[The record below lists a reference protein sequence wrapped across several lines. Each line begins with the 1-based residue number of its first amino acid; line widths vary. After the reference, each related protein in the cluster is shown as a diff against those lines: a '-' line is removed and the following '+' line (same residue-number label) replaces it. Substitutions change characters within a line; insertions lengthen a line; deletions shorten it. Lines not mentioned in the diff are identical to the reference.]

1 MTQTARTL
9 TALTAAASLALAA
22 PAALASTPDTQHVPP
37 VTTPADHGAPTT
49 DPAAPTTDPVLDA
62 CGNPAGETV
71 FSQFH
76 DRHSYLLAPD
86 GGFENGA
93 ADWTLDGSSVGD
105 GNETFNLANDS
116 GTHSLSLPA
125 GSSATSPAICVGKG
139 YPIFRTL
146 ARTDGSHRARLRVE
160 VLYLSGR
167 GGSRVAGKLRAGHDW
182 RPTKKLAFA
191 LGRARA
197 AGEDTGNVAFRFT
210 AVRGAW
216 QVDDVYVD
224 PRMRH

>member
-1 MTQTARTL
+1 MTNTARNL

-22 PAALASTPDTQHVPP
+22 PAALANRPATQPATADT
-37 VTTPADHGAPTT
+37 TTTTTAPA
-49 DPAAPTTDPVLDA
+49 LDA
-62 CGNPAGETV
+62 CGNPAGQTV

-93 ADWTLDGSSVGD
+93 DGWTLDGASVVD
-105 GNETFNLANDS
+105 GNETFNLAADD
-116 GTHSLSLPA
+116 GTHSLSLPDGA
-125 GSSATSPAICVGKG
+125 SATTPAICIGKG
-139 YPIFRTL
+139 FPLFRAV
-146 ARTDGSHRARLRVE
+146 ARTDGTHQARLRVK

-167 GGSRVAGKLRAGHDW
+167 GGARVAGKLRAKDDW

-191 LGRARA
+191 AGRARA
-197 AGEDTGNVAFRFT
+197 EGESTGQVAIQIT
-210 AVRGAW
+210 AVGATW